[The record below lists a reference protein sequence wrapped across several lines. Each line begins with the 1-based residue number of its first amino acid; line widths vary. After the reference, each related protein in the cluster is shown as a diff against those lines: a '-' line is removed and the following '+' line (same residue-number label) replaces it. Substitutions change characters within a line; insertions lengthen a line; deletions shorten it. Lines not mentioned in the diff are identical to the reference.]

1 MLTVDFDRL
10 GLKAGDLILDMGA
23 GAGRHAFEVYRRGA
37 HIVALDYSLA
47 DLKDVSGLF
56 AAMTEAGEAPAHEA
70 RPDRYPRRRRRPHNP
85 RHENAAPAAD
95 EAGAGD

>member
-10 GLKAGDLILDMGA
+10 GLKPGDRILDMGA

-37 HIVALDYSLA
+37 HIVALDYNLA

-56 AAMTEAGEAPAHEA
+56 AAMASAGEVPEGATAVTVNGDGTRLPF
-70 RPDRYPRRRRRPHNP
+70 PDDTFDHI
-85 RHENAAPAAD
+85 
-95 EAGAGD
+95 